1 MPVYKEVN
9 MDLKE
14 LPTKSTAELR
24 TLLTTTRL
32 ALRELRFKDANHQLK
47 DVREIRETR
56 QLVAKILTMINSRQ
70 DK

>member
-1 MPVYKEVN
+1 